1 MNDGRSDNH
10 TFFQLPRNAMLNP
23 PQIAHGPH
31 RSGRSLMSK
40 VEPTAWRWSMA
51 VRVTATIWPL
61 GWWKQSIAIGWPIQ
75 KHCTRKKKM
84 NFPWLSRKI
93 PWNCGWI
100 SCKHHFT
107 VPAVVYP
114 LSARRFLHLSQPHRT
129 SLGTRWAIEGSA
141 DPHPPAGYPNSWM
154 V

>member
-61 GWWKQSIAIGWPIQ
+61 G
-75 KHCTRKKKM
+75 
-84 NFPWLSRKI
+84 
-93 PWNCGWI
+93 
-100 SCKHHFT
+100 
-107 VPAVVYP
+107 
-114 LSARRFLHLSQPHRT
+114 
-129 SLGTRWAIEGSA
+129 
-141 DPHPPAGYPNSWM
+141 
-154 V
+154 